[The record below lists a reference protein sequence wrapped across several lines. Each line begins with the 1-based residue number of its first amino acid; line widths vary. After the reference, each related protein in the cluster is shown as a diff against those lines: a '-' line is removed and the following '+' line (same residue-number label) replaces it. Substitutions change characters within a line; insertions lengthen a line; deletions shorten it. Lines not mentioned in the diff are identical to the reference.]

1 MGEYRDGKWTPTFGD
16 EQFGVVDQP
25 LRNTLTNRFAESN
38 ADALRVIELAKEN
51 KRLINVVVTHEAE
64 IERLQKALARS
75 CEDARNEMYDCGLNA
90 ANAEI
95 ELLRA
100 VVAAVKEAI
109 AKQKHDSNYRGD
121 FLMDIEA
128 ALKGINAYPNTLR
141 DLGKGGDDESI

>member
-51 KRLINVVVTHEAE
+51 KRLINVVVT
-64 IERLQKALARS
+64 Q
-75 CEDARNEMYDCGLNA
+75 EDALSEFH
-90 ANAEI
+90 AEI

-128 ALKGINAYPNTLR
+128 ALKGIDAYPNTLR